1 MTGSTCCLDALLALP
16 PTLRRDASMYDL
28 LS

>member
-1 MTGSTCCLDALLALP
+1 MTGSTRCLDALHALP
-16 PTLRRDASMYDL
+16 PTLRRDASMHDL